1 MLASVTGKIST
12 RADRVQRA
20 AQLRAALHRMPGA
33 PGPDAGA
40 TLGPP
45 HCGLSE
51 DEPCDMK
58 NPERCAIHGSVPDDD
73 PELLGLSGT
82 LASRKQQLKLARRR
96 GLRL

>member
-1 MLASVTGKIST
+1 MDTST
-12 RADRVQRA
+12 RASRIAVARR
-20 AQLRAALHRMPGA
+20 LSTALHRA
-33 PGPDAGA
+33 PGDVRPDAGD